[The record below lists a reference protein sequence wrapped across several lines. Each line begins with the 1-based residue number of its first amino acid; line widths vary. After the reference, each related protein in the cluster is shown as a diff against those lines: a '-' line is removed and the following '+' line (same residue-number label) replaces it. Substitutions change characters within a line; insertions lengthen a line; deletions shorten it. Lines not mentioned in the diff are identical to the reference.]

1 MINVCLILDIFL
13 RYLAEETFTRLAIA
27 QVFLMGIVLINWL
40 RVFETTVIYIRL
52 IKQTV
57 IDMTPFA
64 VLLFVIVAL
73 FSFAI
78 LILNMTREK
87 TDALYNEDI
96 SKSDYLNA
104 LMSQYLLT
112 LGEFDLENFS
122 KAPYV
127 SNYDPNS
134 GTDWIIFTGATLF
147 VQIILLNMLIAIMS
161 ASFDS
166 IFENKKQFVLS
177 LKLEVL
183 SDYSFL
189 FSEKVKGNFLF
200 VASLLNKE
208 EESGVEWEGR
218 IKAIT
223 KSLRDRFD
231 ALKTDILSKI
241 KKMAERDAEIT
252 K

>member
-1 MINVCLILDIFL
+1 
-13 RYLAEETFTRLAIA
+13 
-27 QVFLMGIVLINWL
+27 MGIVLVNWL

-57 IDMTPFA
+57 IDMIPFTI
-64 VLLFVIVAL
+64 LLIIFVGL

-78 LILNMTREK
+78 LVLNLTRDK

-112 LGEFDLENFS
+112 LGEFDLEHFS
-122 KAPYV
+122 NSSYV
-127 SNYDPNS
+127 PNHDPNY
-134 GTDWIIFTGATLF
+134 GTDWVIFTGATFF

-161 ASFDS
+161 SSFDS

-189 FSEKVKGNFLF
+189 FSQKVKGNFLF

-208 EESGVEWEGR
+208 EESG
-218 IKAIT
+218 
-223 KSLRDRFD
+223 
-231 ALKTDILSKI
+231 
-241 KKMAERDAEIT
+241 
-252 K
+252 